1 MVLLRSLWEF
11 PINKKIILMV
21 MNVYGFIY
29 RSVGAPPAASVSV
42 LITPDIKME
51 MEKWV
56 QFLCV
61 TQVHLQ
67 LYEQPFNNT
76 SANALRLC
84 YS

>member
-11 PINKKIILMV
+11 PINKKIIPMV

-51 MEKWV
+51 MEK
-56 QFLCV
+56 
-61 TQVHLQ
+61 
-67 LYEQPFNNT
+67 
-76 SANALRLC
+76 
-84 YS
+84 